1 VQRYYFFP
9 NYQNFSEK
17 KYKKAQ
23 FFGIY
28 FAFRPFIS
36 NFAANYTLFI
46 LMEQTKAL
54 VKTITEGIQEKKG
67 SNIVIADLTK
77 IDGTICK
84 YFIICQGNSP
94 SQVEAITES
103 VGDFARNQLKEKP
116 VHVVGLE
123 NAQWVA
129 MDYTDVLVHIF
140 LPDVRDYYDLE
151 HLWEDAKL
159 TFIPDLD

>member
-1 VQRYYFFP
+1 
-9 NYQNFSEK
+9 
-17 KYKKAQ
+17 
-23 FFGIY
+23 
-28 FAFRPFIS
+28 
-36 NFAANYTLFI
+36 
-46 LMEQTKAL
+46 MEQTKAL

-94 SQVEAITES
+94 AQVEAITES
-103 VGDFARNQLKEKP
+103 VGDFARKQLKEKP
-116 VHVVGLE
+116 THVVGLE
-123 NAQWVA
+123 HAQWVA

-159 TFIPDLD
+159 TFIPDWD